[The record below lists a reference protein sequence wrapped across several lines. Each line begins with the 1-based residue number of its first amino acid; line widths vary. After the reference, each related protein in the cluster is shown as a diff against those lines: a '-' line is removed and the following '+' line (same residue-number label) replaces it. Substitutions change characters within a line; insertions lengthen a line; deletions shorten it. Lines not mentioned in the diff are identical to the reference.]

1 MRKRNLT
8 QLIITS
14 ICIISTAGSLGAC
27 SLLDRFTTTTASL
40 DESAVDSDYTLAICG
55 AATIEGDSLIIDNQ
69 NEESSLGDIIIPLDD
84 NTPLLLDA
92 SNGLPVERASITDGS
107 YVYAYI
113 TEAMTMS
120 LPPMT
125 NARIV
130 FCNIAADAKV
140 PDYVIVKK
148 IKIKGDNMT
157 ITGTNNKEYKLDKK
171 NVTLQPYLTRN
182 IVTAD
187 DIKLYSSMIIW
198 TDNDNNARKAVLFEE
213 GYFE

>member
-1 MRKRNLT
+1 MKKK
-8 QLIITS
+8 LIIIS
-14 ICIISTAGSLGAC
+14 ICIINTISILSAC

-40 DESAVDSDYTLAICG
+40 DEAVVDSDYTLAIYG

-69 NEESSLGDIIIPLDD
+69 NEESYLGDIIIPLDD

-92 SNGLPVERASITDGS
+92 TNGLPVERASITDGS

-130 FCNIAADAKV
+130 FCNIAADTKV

-148 IKIKGDNMT
+148 IKIKGDDMT

-171 NVTLQPYLTRN
+171 AVTLQPYLTRN
-182 IVTAD
+182 IVTTD
-187 DIKLYSSMIIW
+187 DIRLYSSMIIW
-198 TDNDNNARKAVLFEE
+198 IDNDNNVEEAVLFEE